1 MNYCTITINGEK
13 IGLKFGMASFR
24 YLSQNKFVEGKS
36 FQNNELTEIGIAY
49 ILYSGYLNNT
59 IVKDIEP
66 TLTLENFVDYL
77 ENNLKNI
84 DFLEEVKK
92 AIEIWSSSEFVK
104 QTQESKEPKKKNS
117 RGKK

>member
-49 ILYSGYLNNT
+49 ILYSGYYNNT

-66 TLTLENFVDYL
+66 TLTFENFVDYI
-77 ENNLKNI
+77 EANLKNKEFI
-84 DFLEEVKK
+84 EEAKN
-92 AIEIWSSSEFVK
+92 AIQIWSQSDFIK
-104 QTQESKEPKKKNS
+104 NTQESEEPKKKNS